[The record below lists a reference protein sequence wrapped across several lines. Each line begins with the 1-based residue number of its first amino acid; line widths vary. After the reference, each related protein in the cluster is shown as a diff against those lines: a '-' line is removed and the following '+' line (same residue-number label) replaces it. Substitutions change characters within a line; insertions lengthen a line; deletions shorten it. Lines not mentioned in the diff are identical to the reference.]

1 MFPSKYKAPVFALGS
16 TQRAIPSLP
25 YRRILDAGGKSG
37 MFVGGKD
44 KQVLERHAWSSNCQG
59 YCALHSTT

>member
-16 TQRAIPSLP
+16 TQRAPPSLP

-44 KQVLERHAWSSNCQG
+44 KQVLERHAWSSNCQD